1 MLREHQRGNQIG
13 HWTHKTQNKDKQ
25 NKKHNTEN

>member
-1 MLREHQRGNQIG
+1 MLKKNRGAIRMDNPLG
-13 HWTHKTQNKDKQ
+13 TRHNKDKQ